1 MQVDKKEPEKPKL
14 TQAEQLQKLVKILEP
29 VKIEEEPERK
39 PSKPIKSL
47 FDCSP
52 TLQRAL
58 AKQEERKAYKNLKE
72 TTAQG
77 PNKVS

>member
-1 MQVDKKEPEKPKL
+1 MPVEKKEPEKKPKL

-29 VKIEEEPERK
+29 VQIEEEPVRK

-52 TLQRAL
+52 TLQRVL
-58 AKQEERKAYKNLKE
+58 A
-72 TTAQG
+72 
-77 PNKVS
+77 

>member
-1 MQVDKKEPEKPKL
+1 MPVEKKEPEKPKL

-29 VKIEEEPERK
+29 VQIEEEPVRK

-52 TLQRAL
+52 TLQRVL
-58 AKQEERKAYKNLKE
+58 A
-72 TTAQG
+72 
-77 PNKVS
+77 